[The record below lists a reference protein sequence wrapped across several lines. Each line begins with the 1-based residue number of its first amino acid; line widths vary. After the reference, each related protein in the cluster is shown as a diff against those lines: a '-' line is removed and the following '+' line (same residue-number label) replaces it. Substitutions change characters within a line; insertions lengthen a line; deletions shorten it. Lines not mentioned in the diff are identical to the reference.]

1 MLVSV
6 RSLVSTSSI
15 IMYLPDQS
23 ASNRAIQPQ
32 LAVLVSETT
41 IINTNE
47 TTISSTE
54 SGVTISSTE
63 SGVTISSAH
72 REKSNCDGH
81 NRQLRHYLDIKRSGL

>member
-1 MLVSV
+1 LIALARLPTQSGIHELYV
-6 RSLVSTSSI
+6 
-15 IMYLPDQS
+15 PDQS

-41 IINTNE
+41 IISTENE

-63 SGVTISSAH
+63 RKATVMVTTD
-72 REKSNCDGH
+72 N
-81 NRQLRHYLDIKRSGL
+81 

>member
-63 SGVTISSAH
+63 SGVIISSAH

-81 NRQLRHYLDIKRSGL
+81 NRQLRHYLDIKR